1 MCIFSQYKDILGV
14 PREGIHAIRLF
25 DYAIIDIIMTFVG
38 AVIISYFF
46 KINLI
51 FMFLYLFILGQY
63 LHILFC
69 VETKFVY
76 TFFNLKK

>member
-14 PREGIHAIRLF
+14 PREGIHAIRVF
-25 DYAIIDIIMTFVG
+25 DYAIIDIIMTFIG
-38 AVIISYFF
+38 AVIISYFY

-69 VETKFVY
+69 VETKFVS

>member
-1 MCIFSQYKDILGV
+1 MLCQYKDILGV
-14 PREGIHAIRLF
+14 PREGIHSIRVF

-38 AVIISYFF
+38 AVIISYFY

-69 VETKFVY
+69 VETKFIS
-76 TFFNLKK
+76 TFFNLQK

>member
-69 VETKFVY
+69 VETKFIS
-76 TFFNLKK
+76 TFFYLKK